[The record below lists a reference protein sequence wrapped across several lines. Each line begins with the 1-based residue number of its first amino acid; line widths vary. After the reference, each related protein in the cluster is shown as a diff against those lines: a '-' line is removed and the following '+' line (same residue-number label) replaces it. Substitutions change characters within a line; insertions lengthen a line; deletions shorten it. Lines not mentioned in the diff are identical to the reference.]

1 MAIIRTDPFRE
12 FDRLTQQLWGMSHG
26 PRTLA
31 MPMDAYR
38 KQDVFLIQFDL
49 PGVDTDAIEL
59 TVENTVLTIKVD
71 RPAPPVSEGVE
82 RLVTER
88 PYGTFSRQVFLG
100 DNLDSSKID
109 AHYEAG
115 VLTLSIP
122 VTEEAKPRRIPVARR
137 DDKRPLGAASSAES

>member
-12 FDRLTQQLWGMSHG
+12 FDRLTQQLLGLSHG
-26 PRTLA
+26 PRPLA

-38 KQDVFLIQFDL
+38 KEDTFLIQFDL
-49 PGVDTDAIEL
+49 PGVDADAIEL
-59 TVENTVLTIKVD
+59 TVEDTVLTVKVD
-71 RPAPPVSEGVE
+71 RPAPPVNAGVE
-82 RLVTER
+82 CLVSER

-100 DNLDSSKID
+100 DNLDSTKIE

-122 VTEEAKPRRIPVARR
+122 LAAHAKPRRIPVVRK
-137 DDKRPLGAASSAES
+137 DDKQQLGAASSAES